1 MYSVTKLI
9 DLLNKPFLLKWANGL
24 GLKGLSLDSYMKDKS
39 SSGNNK
45 HKQIEQ
51 YFINGI
57 DFDNSHKIEYIKN
70 EYEIIGC
77 EVDINN
83 GYINGRVDLILK
95 KNDKTYIVD
104 FKSNKNIYLST
115 KLQLSTYK
123 HIYNADHICYIN
135 FDNYNL
141 EIINIDTNKYY
152 EIVKRLY
159 QIKTLITELNEYI

>member
-9 DLLNKPFLLKWANGL
+9 DLLNKPFLLKWANNL
-24 GLKGLSLDSYMKDKS
+24 GLKGLSLESYMKDKS
-39 SSGNNK
+39 NSGNDK
-45 HKQIEQ
+45 HKKIEQ
-51 YFINGI
+51 YFINNI
-57 DFDNSHKIEYIKN
+57 EFDESYKIEYIKK
-70 EYEIIGC
+70 EYEILGC
-77 EVDINN
+77 ELDINN
-83 GYINGRVDLILK
+83 GFIKGRIDLILK
-95 KNDKTYIVD
+95 KNNKIYIVD

-123 HIYNADHICYIN
+123 HIYNADYICYIN

-159 QIKTLITELNEYI
+159 QINVLINDLKERI